1 MTRATI
7 RTNPDPALLSV
18 RSAVRARR
26 RFVVTSHARPDGDAI
41 GSSLALAFALR
52 ALGKAV
58 RVVSRDPAP
67 PPFMGLPGV
76 NDIELVET
84 VTGDVDAAIVM
95 ECGSLDRTGLQGLD
109 AYHVIN
115 IDHHLGNT
123 GYGAVNWVDESA
135 AACGELVYE
144 LIEALDVRLS
154 LEMAT
159 HLYLAI
165 LTDTGGFQHS
175 HITAR
180 TFEICRAA
188 AAAGVEPAA
197 LARRVFASAST
208 GRLRLIGAV
217 LNAMVLDDSER
228 VAVLDY
234 DDALIRAMDCTA
246 DDTEG
251 LINLPLSA
259 RTVQAV
265 VLFKSVEGEV
275 RVSLRSKGDVDVRSI
290 AQRYGGGGHLNAAGF
305 TATGALEDVRAT
317 VVVALRRAIA
327 DASHE

>member
-1 MTRATI
+1 MTI
-7 RTNPDPALLSV
+7 PTNPDPALLSV
-18 RSAVRARR
+18 RSDVLARH
-26 RFVVTSHARPDGDAI
+26 RFVVTSHAGPDGDAI

-52 ALGKAV
+52 ALGKDV

-67 PPFMGLPGV
+67 APYMGLPGV
-76 NDIELVET
+76 NDIEVLEI
-84 VTGDVDAAIVM
+84 VTGEFDAAIVM
-95 ECGSLDRTGLQGLD
+95 ECGSLDRTGLLGLD

-135 AACGELVYE
+135 AACGELVYD

-159 HLYLAI
+159 HVYLAI
-165 LTDTGGFQHS
+165 LTDTGGFRHS

-188 AAAGVEPAA
+188 VAAGVEPAA

-217 LNAMVLDDSER
+217 LNAMVLDDGDR
-228 VAVLDY
+228 VAVLEY
-234 DDALIRAMDCTA
+234 DDALIQAMGCTA

-259 RTVQAV
+259 HTVQAV
-265 VLFKSVEGEV
+265 VLFKSVQREL
-275 RVSLRSKGDVDVRSI
+275 RVSLRSKGDVDVRAI

-305 TATGALEDVRAT
+305 TATGPLEDVRPA
-317 VVVALRRAIA
+317 VVAALRRAIA
-327 DASHE
+327 NVSHA